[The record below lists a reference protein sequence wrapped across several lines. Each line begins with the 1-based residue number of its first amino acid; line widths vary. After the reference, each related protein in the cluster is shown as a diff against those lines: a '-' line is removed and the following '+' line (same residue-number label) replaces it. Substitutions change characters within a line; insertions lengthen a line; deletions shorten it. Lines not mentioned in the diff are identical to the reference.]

1 MPLAGGTPQKVRSPQ
16 AHTPPSWSSARAA
29 AEIAHFHGRRACEEA
44 RVQWLDQT
52 VMLESLTLRRAP
64 DGWLRIARRYRF
76 DYSIDGHDRKPGRLA
91 LLGRELQWISLPQP
105 VPVAMPDSSLN
116 S

>member
-1 MPLAGGTPQKVRSPQ
+1 MLSAIIVLAVFGCIALG
-16 AHTPPSWSSARAA
+16 WSSARAA

-44 RVQWLDQT
+44 GVQWLDQT

-91 LLGRELQWISLPQP
+91 LLGRELQWISLPQS
-105 VPVAMPDSSLN
+105 VPAAMSDSSLN